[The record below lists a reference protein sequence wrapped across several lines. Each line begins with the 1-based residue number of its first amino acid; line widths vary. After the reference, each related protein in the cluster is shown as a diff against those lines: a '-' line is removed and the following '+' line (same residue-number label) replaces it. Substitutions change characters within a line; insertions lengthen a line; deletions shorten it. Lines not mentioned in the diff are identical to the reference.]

1 MLPGDEWAL
10 WCIIYRRE
18 IDWEKSFIL
27 QYDKLPWWLV
37 SVRNAL
43 TQAEDLHCMS
53 LEDLE
58 LQIRYILFIVGQ
70 HASPTWSLF
79 ETYQRPDPP
88 YRPFGVRASIA
99 LICHALMGI
108 RTTGMEGYES
118 KEIWTHDQGAFFT
131 MASRL
136 QKSPL
141 FPAEVPVHKLQ
152 SIVLSLQRA
161 FQLEEIRVAS
171 TKPQAICIGDGP
183 GRIEYYRRAFLSL
196 DPMLLPRILTT
207 ALAIEPKLEVRID
220 DLATLLAER
229 FHESSPMEDLEAAF
243 KKVPGIWQSKPDRI
257 VVSEMF
263 HVKTFEQ
270 ECRRGYLGESPAA
283 LGRRKADD
291 GKQHRWRVSGFRF
304 SCLPEDWQII
314 LCCSCLSCTGI
325 VNSRNGKQQAIR
337 VA

>member
-27 QYDKLPWWLV
+27 QYDKLLWWLV
-37 SVRNAL
+37 SARNAL
-43 TQAEDLHCMS
+43 TQSEDLHCMS

-58 LQIRYILFIVGQ
+58 LQIRYILFIMGQ
-70 HASPTWSLF
+70 HASPTWSF
-79 ETYQRPDPP
+79 FKTYQRPDPP
-88 YRPFGVRASIA
+88 YQPFGVRASIA
-99 LICHALMGI
+99 LICHAFMGI

-118 KEIWTHDQGAFFT
+118 KEIWTHDQEAFFT

-207 ALAIEPKLEVRID
+207 ALAIEPKPEVRID

-243 KKVPGIWQSKPDRI
+243 KKVPGIWQSKPDKI

-283 LGRRKADD
+283 LGKRKTDD
-291 GKQHRWRVSGFRF
+291 DK
-304 SCLPEDWQII
+304 PQIAGLMFWFFMFPWGLAGNPVLLI
-314 LCCSCLSCTGI
+314 SVVYEQS
-325 VNSRNGKQQAIR
+325 
-337 VA
+337 